1 MRLFI
6 AVELPASIREAIERH
21 VRSLPAIPNVRWS
34 RTATHVTLRFL
45 GDTAP
50 ERVPDLTNALSAV
63 GHAPFTATLGAAG
76 QFPEHGRARVL
87 WWGFT
92 DPTSFASLARA
103 IDRALELPEDP
114 RAFHPHVTIGRCH
127 RPVRFPRELAEVP
140 PLGSFGV
147 EVFTLFESTLG
158 SSAVHTPLARFAL
171 ANVTE
176 SSP

>member
-1 MRLFI
+1 MRLFV
-6 AVELPASIREAIERH
+6 AVELPAPIRDAVERY
-21 VRSLPAIPNVRWS
+21 VRTLPTVPNVRWS
-34 RTATHVTLRFL
+34 RSATHVTLRFL

-50 ERVPDLTNALSAV
+50 ERVPDLTEALGAV
-63 GHAPFTATLGAAG
+63 AHAAFPATLGAAG

-103 IDRALELPEDP
+103 VDAALELPEDP

-127 RPVRFPRELAEVP
+127 RPVRFPRELAQVP
-140 PLGSFGV
+140 ALGSFAV

-171 ANVTE
+171 SNVTQ

>member
-1 MRLFI
+1 MRLFV
-6 AVELPASIREAIERH
+6 AVELPPPIRQAVERH

-34 RTATHVTLRFL
+34 KSATHVTLRFL

-50 ERVPDLTNALSAV
+50 ERVPDLTVALGTVRHPA
-63 GHAPFTATLGAAG
+63 FTATLGAAG
-76 QFPEHGRARVL
+76 QFPGHGRARVL
-87 WWGFT
+87 WWGFS
-92 DPTSFASLARA
+92 DPTSFASLARGV
-103 IDRALELPEDP
+103 DKALDLPEEP

-140 PLGSFGV
+140 PLGSFAV

-171 ANVTE
+171 SNVTQ

>member
-1 MRLFI
+1 MRLFV
-6 AVELPASIREAIERH
+6 AVELPAPIRDAIEQH
-21 VRSLPAIPNVRWS
+21 VRSLPAVPNVRWS

-50 ERVPDLTNALSAV
+50 ERVPDLTAALGAV
-63 GHAPFTATLGAAG
+63 AHPAFTATPGAAG
-76 QFPEHGRARVL
+76 QFPDHGRARVL

-92 DPTSFASLARA
+92 DPTPFSSLARA
-103 IDRALELPEDP
+103 VDKALGLPEDP

-127 RPVRFPRELAEVP
+127 RPVRFPRELAQVP
-140 PLGSFGV
+140 ALGSFAV

-158 SSAVHTPLARFAL
+158 STAVHTPLARFAL
-171 ANVTE
+171 TNVTQ

>member
-6 AVELPASIREAIERH
+6 AVELPAPIRDAIERH

-45 GDTAP
+45 GETAR
-50 ERVPDLTNALSAV
+50 ERVPDLTAAL
-63 GHAPFTATLGAAG
+63 ATVAHPAFPVTFGTAG
-76 QFPEHGRARVL
+76 QFPAHGRARVL

-92 DPTSFASLARA
+92 DATSFASLARA
-103 IDRALELPEDP
+103 VDAAIELPEDP
-114 RAFHPHVTIGRCH
+114 REFHPHVTIGRCH

-140 PLGSFGV
+140 ALGSFAV
-147 EVFTLFESTLG
+147 EEFSLFESTLG
-158 SSAVHTPLARFAL
+158 STAIHTPLARFTL
-171 ANVTE
+171 ANVTQ

>member
-1 MRLFI
+1 MRLFV
-6 AVELPASIREAIERH
+6 AVELPAPIREAVERH
-21 VRSLPAIPNVRWS
+21 VRSLPAIPDVRWS
-34 RTATHVTLRFL
+34 RSASHVTLRFL

-50 ERVPDLTNALSAV
+50 ERVPDLTAALATV
-63 GHAPFTATLGAAG
+63 RHAPFTATVGAAG

-87 WWGFT
+87 WWGFAE
-92 DPTSFASLARA
+92 PTSFATLARA
-103 IDRALELPEDP
+103 VDEALELVEP

-140 PLGSFGV
+140 ALDSFAV

-158 SSAVHTPLARFAL
+158 ATAVHTPLARFAL
-171 ANVTE
+171 ANVTQ